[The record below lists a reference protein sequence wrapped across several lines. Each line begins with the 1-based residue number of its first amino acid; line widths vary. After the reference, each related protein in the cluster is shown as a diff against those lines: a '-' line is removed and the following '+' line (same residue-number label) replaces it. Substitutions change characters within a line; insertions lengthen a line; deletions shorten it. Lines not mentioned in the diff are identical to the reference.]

1 MANLVDVALAAF
13 PSLSREERQVVTA
26 ASRGDDVVFAPRA
39 PVRPEVIRWLCADPD
54 AKALVDPRGIRITNA
69 EITGTLE
76 LQNVDV
82 EFYLRLHRCTVS
94 GDIDLNDA
102 RCRSIGLNGSDCR
115 RLLAWRA
122 VVAGSVFLTK
132 DGDLPFRAEEVWL
145 GDSSV
150 SGVVDLGSAD
160 LGPAAAGNLALCLDR
175 ATVKGIL
182 LLEGTRLRGA
192 FWAYDA
198 ALGGIQAQ
206 GARFESPSQDATT
219 RAVELV
225 RTTVAGDAD
234 FAHSLDGPATT
245 ATGPVVVFGARVGG
259 SLNLVG
265 MQFVAGTPGAPGA
278 RGASAAVAE
287 AATQAQDREEDAG
300 VLPDLLDLRLTKV
313 DGHLSLDKAIVD
325 HGSLTIWDSVVGQD
339 LVLTQFHDRDQ
350 GADDR
355 VVRVRVLTTRIGR
368 GLYWEPL
375 LPEDSHVQLD
385 GSETGRLVHSGI
397 TYWPE
402 RGVVRIG
409 GFRYRTIDGPTLYK
423 RQWLAEPSRRIRAV
437 DAEHRSWI
445 LRLALRWSDL
455 AAGADATQLSWV
467 RLHTRQAFEV
477 EPYDVLVAA
486 LRAKG
491 QDADAVRVLIAR
503 SNDRRRARGVLSVAL
518 GLPYL
523 ALVANGFRT
532 WLAGLWA
539 VVFTLV
545 GSAVFGDAYRQG
557 ELVATDGQGVHLP
570 FHALMYSLDT
580 LLPIVDLGEADAFL
594 PAGTASVRAYYWF
607 QILLGWVLATAI
619 AASAAAFV
627 ERRR

>member
-1 MANLVDVALAAF
+1 
-13 PSLSREERQVVTA
+13 
-26 ASRGDDVVFAPRA
+26 
-39 PVRPEVIRWLCADPD
+39 
-54 AKALVDPRGIRITNA
+54 
-69 EITGTLE
+69 
-76 LQNVDV
+76 
-82 EFYLRLHRCTVS
+82 
-94 GDIDLNDA
+94 
-102 RCRSIGLNGSDCR
+102 
-115 RLLAWRA
+115 
-122 VVAGSVFLTK
+122 
-132 DGDLPFRAEEVWL
+132 
-145 GDSSV
+145 
-150 SGVVDLGSAD
+150 
-160 LGPAAAGNLALCLDR
+160 
-175 ATVKGIL
+175 
-182 LLEGTRLRGA
+182 
-192 FWAYDA
+192 
-198 ALGGIQAQ
+198 
-206 GARFESPSQDATT
+206 
-219 RAVELV
+219 
-225 RTTVAGDAD
+225 
-234 FAHSLDGPATT
+234 
-245 ATGPVVVFGARVGG
+245 
-259 SLNLVG
+259 
-265 MQFVAGTPGAPGA
+265 
-278 RGASAAVAE
+278 
-287 AATQAQDREEDAG
+287 
-300 VLPDLLDLRLTKV
+300 
-313 DGHLSLDKAIVD
+313 
-325 HGSLTIWDSVVGQD
+325 
-339 LVLTQFHDRDQ
+339 
-350 GADDR
+350 
-355 VVRVRVLTTRIGR
+355 
-368 GLYWEPL
+368 
-375 LPEDSHVQLD
+375 
-385 GSETGRLVHSGI
+385 
-397 TYWPE
+397 
-402 RGVVRIG
+402 VVRIG

-423 RQWLAEPSRRIRAV
+423 RQWLAGPSRRIRAV